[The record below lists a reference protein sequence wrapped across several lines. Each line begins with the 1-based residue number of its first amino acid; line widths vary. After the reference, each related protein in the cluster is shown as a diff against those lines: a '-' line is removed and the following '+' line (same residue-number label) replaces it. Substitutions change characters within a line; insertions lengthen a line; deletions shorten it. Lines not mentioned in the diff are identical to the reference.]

1 MAATIAALA
10 IAGAVNTAH
19 ATFPGE
25 NGVIVF
31 ENPDM
36 AAIGRAPADGGAVT
50 YLGFGHSP
58 AASPNGKKIAYAFN
72 GKIRVMNIDGSND
85 AQVTAGTMDGH
96 PTWAVNGRLV
106 FIRNGIQVWQMN
118 ADGSNPTQIESLV
131 AGDTLNSFTAY
142 PQRYSTD
149 PKLLFALGVDSGP
162 ASFYRI
168 QTRQMPGGFN
178 EIIGAGYYPSFAPEG
193 KSAIATSTVWGAV
206 EVPLDGTDDYAV
218 PAAGLTGQNVISPDG
233 KLVAAG
239 VGSASR
245 LLLQTRPRTGGAA
258 VDTWTEPVKRLDWS
272 RLPMNCY
279 ETTTQSGGGPLAGEV
294 DAYITQCA
302 VVVMPDLGQKSG
314 GVVMQAVIVGV
325 DGRLYFGTAKKN
337 ASGVPVWGPF
347 NPAPG
352 LNGSAY
358 GIKAKKIAIA
368 GAKDGSS
375 QIVIIGADDDLV
387 YHTLRQ
393 ANGAWQST
401 GFQPLTGPGSPV
413 FKARD
418 VAIAINDSDADWQ
431 GNAQVIANGFDLG
444 DLYHRVRW
452 SNSSWTDFAL
462 VPGARGLKTN
472 ALAITAG
479 EDGNSYVVATATLV
493 DGSSRVMQQ
502 VRYSS
507 SNWNSSFATVALAP
521 GVLLSSS
528 SDVAL
533 TLTAAGN
540 IQILYT
546 DAAGGTWLQERRN
559 PMVVWT
565 QPADNVYLATK
576 SRTVSISAQPNGVG
590 LSEVMLV
597 RPLAQ

>member
-1 MAATIAALA
+1 MAAAIAALA
-10 IAGAVNTAH
+10 MAGVITTAH

-36 AAIGRAPADGGAVT
+36 AAIGRAPADGGPAA

-58 AASPNGKKIAYAFN
+58 AASPNGRKIAYAFN

-96 PTWAVNGRLV
+96 PAWTVNGRLV

-118 ADGSNPTQIESLV
+118 ADGSNQTQIE
-131 AGDTLNSFTAY
+131 TLTGETVISFTAY
-142 PQRYSTD
+142 PAEYPTD
-149 PKLLFALGVDSGP
+149 PKLLFALGLDYGP
-162 ASFYRI
+162 VSFYEI
-168 QTRQMPGGFN
+168 QTRQIPRG
-178 EIIGAGYYPSFAPEG
+178 EILGTGNYPSFGPEG
-193 KSAIATSTVWGAV
+193 KSAIYTSTAWGAR
-206 EVPLDGTDDYAV
+206 ETNLDETNDHAV
-218 PAAGLTGQNVISPDG
+218 PAQASTGQNVISPDG

-245 LLLQTRPRTGGAA
+245 RLLQTRPRAGGDS
-258 VDTWTEPVKRLDWS
+258 VDTWPEPVKLLDWS

-279 ETTTQSGGGPLAGEV
+279 ETTTQSGGGPLAGNV

-302 VVVMPDLGQKSG
+302 VVVMPDLGQKGG
-314 GVVMQAVIVGV
+314 GVVMQAIIVGV

-337 ASGVPVWGPF
+337 SSGVPVWGPF

-368 GAKDGSS
+368 GGKDGSS

-418 VAIAINDSDADWQ
+418 VAIAINDSEADWQ
-431 GNAQVIANGFDLG
+431 GNAQVIANGFELG
-444 DLYHRVRW
+444 DVYHRVRW
-452 SNSSWTDFAL
+452 SNSSWSDFAL
-462 VPGARGLKTN
+462 VPGAGGLKTN

-479 EDGNSYVVATATLV
+479 EDGNSYVVATATLA

-502 VRYSS
+502 VRYAS

-521 GVLLSSS
+521 GVLLSAS

-533 TLTAAGN
+533 TLTTAGN
-540 IQILYT
+540 AQLLYT

-559 PMVVWT
+559 PMIIWT

-590 LSEVMLV
+590 PSEVMLV